1 MSGYR
6 AKSAN
11 SKNGGIDVEQNKNE
25 TGGIW
30 MERKR
35 LGMLV
40 IAILL
45 AGIALAAMPVEAKT
59 YNPFMGHSA
68 VQYENKDIMSEL
80 RHYVDH
86 VEYDT
91 VYGRGNGYGCR
102 LYLTDAG
109 VKAIQKWDLSLLNIV
124 TYSVMGASEWKQ
136 ERTLYSVKE
145 EIWFHAWIGKDVVGI
160 EYYYQ
165 DLKSYEYWR
174 NM

>member
-1 MSGYR
+1 MKG
-6 AKSAN
+6 K
-11 SKNGGIDVEQNKNE
+11 GILAAV
-25 TGGIW
+25 
-30 MERKR
+30 
-35 LGMLV
+35 LL
-40 IAILL
+40 IAALL
-45 AGIALAAMPVEAKT
+45 AMPPVEAKT

-68 VQYENKDIMSEL
+68 VQYENKDIISRL
-80 RHYVDH
+80 QPYVDH

-91 VYGRGNGYGCR
+91 VYSRGNGYGCR

-109 VKAIQKWDLSLLNIV
+109 VRAIQKGDLSLLKIV

-145 EIWFHAWIGKDVVGI
+145 EIWFHAWIGKSVVGI

-165 DLKSYEYWR
+165 DLKPHEYWR